1 MKKLKLTLLLS
12 MTLLATSVAS
22 SVASAGIFAGS
33 RPDGLGIQANGL
45 LQVAPVTPNAVN
57 SQAKANSLAA
67 IAPIHV
73 VGESEAFFSR
83 LKTVVAS
90 QPGAKLIKST
100 PDYVYAEF
108 TSPLMG
114 FVDDVEFQLNV
125 KTNVVDVRSASRLGL
140 SDLGANRKR
149 IEALREQLK

>member
-1 MKKLKLTLLLS
+1 MKKFKITLFLS
-12 MTLLATSVAS
+12 MTLLAS
-22 SVASAGIFAGS
+22 SVASAGLLSGS

-45 LQVAPVTPNAVN
+45 LLAAPATPNAVN
-57 SQAKANSLAA
+57 SQAKADSLAA

-73 VGESEAFFSR
+73 VGEPGAFFSR
-83 LKTVVAS
+83 LKTVVAGQS
-90 QPGAKLIKST
+90 GAKLIKST
-100 PDYVYAEF
+100 PDYLYAEF

-114 FVDDVEFQLNV
+114 FVDDVEFQLNA
-125 KTNVVDVRSASRLGL
+125 KANVVDVRSASRLGL